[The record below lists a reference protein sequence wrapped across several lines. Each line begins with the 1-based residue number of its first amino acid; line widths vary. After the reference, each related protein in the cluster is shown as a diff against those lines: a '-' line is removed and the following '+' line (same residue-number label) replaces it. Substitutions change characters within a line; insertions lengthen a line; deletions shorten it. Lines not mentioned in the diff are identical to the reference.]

1 MDQTID
7 YGRSVRLPVFGI
19 VVPVTPPP
27 HLIEYGGEAGWLDR
41 SAASSPGPD
50 S

>member
-19 VVPVTPPP
+19 VVPVMPPP
-27 HLIEYGGEAGWLDR
+27 DLIEYR
-41 SAASSPGPD
+41 AALGDLSTW
-50 S
+50 